1 LQHAIEKQF
10 FLLKPNAA
18 QIVLPT
24 ISQRLAC
31 QSVPYAV
38 ENHKQYALAHSN
50 SLRNKK
56 TQPSSQSTSL
66 PAVST

>member
-24 ISQRLAC
+24 TSQKLAYL
-31 QSVPYAV
+31 SVPYTV
-38 ENHKQYALAHSN
+38 ESHKQCAPAHSN
-50 SLRNKK
+50 CLKKKK
-56 TQPSSQSTSL
+56 TQP
-66 PAVST
+66 